1 MIVCSTCQNHF
12 HVLLYFCFDCIGGKS
27 LPPPKL
33 EPLNSSPPLVNSD
46 SHSEP
51 PMLKPIKSNGDKTF
65 KCNGVKTATSVP
77 RDTLNGHN
85 PLVSDSHLSVGAT
98 STLAE
103 PSSMGNRRT
112 NVLFRKSKNAS
123 PQKPPRT
130 AEHQLGSPLLGTK
143 TFLSVVIPRLET
155 LLLPRKRT
163 HSACGDCDQ
172 DEEESPIKRLDTGK
186 AQCKIEIIQ
195 KYFFFL
201 HAKCNGDT
209 RLCVDNFFF
218 SCLQD

>member
-51 PMLKPIKSNGDKTF
+51 PMLKPIKSNADKSQKTS

-77 RDTLNGHN
+77 QEPINGHICN
-85 PLVSDSHLSVGAT
+85 PLFPVSDLSFVAT
-98 STLAE
+98 SMLAE
-103 PSSMGNRRT
+103 PSGTGNRRT
-112 NVLFRKSKNAS
+112 NVLLCKSKSAS
-123 PQKPPRT
+123 LQKPPRT
-130 AEHQLGSPLLGTK
+130 AEHLPGSPPLGAK

-163 HSACGDCDQ
+163 HSSSGDCDE

-186 AQCKIEIIQ
+186 GQCK
-195 KYFFFL
+195 YANVTFFFMYKI
-201 HAKCNGDT
+201 HIFG
-209 RLCVDNFFF
+209 
-218 SCLQD
+218 SQMS